1 MPLDNVPASQA
12 SDGRWK
18 IGHVPIGSNALSAAI
33 LKGATTNNLTYSF
46 TATGFNYSLAQAE
59 VPDPRLTLV
68 TSLSRPGKTTES
80 LEVQYIDS
88 TDAKSAAVLLP
99 AGTTGQ
105 FVVRRG
111 IDNATDW
118 AAGQIVDVITF
129 QAGVQ
134 RPDAPT
140 ENGLDTITQGM
151 YITAV
156 TQRKVALV
164 A

>member
-18 IGHVPIGSNALSAAI
+18 IAQVPTGANALSAPI
-33 LKGATTNNLTYSF
+33 LKGGTAKNLTYSF
-46 TATGFNYSLAQAE
+46 TATGFNYTLAQAE
-59 VPDPRLTLV
+59 VPDPRLTLIS
-68 TSLSRPGKTTES
+68 SLSRPGKTTES
-80 LEVQYIDS
+80 LEVSYVDS
-88 TDAKSAAVLLP
+88 TDANSAAVALP
-99 AGTTGQ
+99 AGTIGQ

-111 IDNATDW
+111 VDNATDW

-129 QAGVQ
+129 MAGVQ

-151 YITAV
+151 YITDVTKRKAV
-156 TQRKVALV
+156 LV